1 MRAFYSF
8 RQNPQSMRKLLIAM
22 SILTSLF
29 GCKNS
34 QKETPQKNPETLAIN
49 QKQEEHSKTPFVW
62 EGANIYF
69 LLTDRFNN
77 GQLEKDINFERKD
90 STAVLRGFEG
100 GDIAGITQKIEDG
113 YFTDLGINAIWFT
126 PVVEQI
132 HGATDEGTGVTYG
145 YHGYWTKDWT
155 TIDPNFGTKKDLENL
170 VKTAHAKGIRVL
182 LDVVLNHTGPVTA
195 IDPVWPD
202 EWVRTSPACAFDNY
216 ENTTACTLVR
226 NLPDILTESDEPVEL
241 PDTLLAKWKEEG
253 RLSQELDELNLFF
266 ERTGYPRAPRFYI
279 IKWLT
284 DYIHEFGV
292 DGFRVDTVKHVN
304 ENAWAELKKE
314 ADYAFETW
322 KKKHPNSVLD
332 DKPFYM
338 VGEVYNYGISG
349 GLNFDFGDKKVDY
362 FANGFTSLIN
372 FDLKYDATQTYE
384 KVFKKY
390 SYLLNTKFQGKS
402 VLNYLTSHDDGNP
415 YDADRSKPYRS
426 ANMLLL
432 TPGASQVYYGDET
445 MRPLKVEG
453 AEGDA
458 NLRSYMNWEDLDT
471 VPEVKNVHEHWQ
483 KLGKFRRDH
492 PAIGAGKHKRLAKSP
507 YVFSRT
513 YIDGEYRDKV
523 VVGLDLPKGKKSLR
537 VKGFFGDGTVLYD
550 AYSDTRV
557 MVKNGKVV
565 LENDYDTALLE
576 PSE

>member
-1 MRAFYSF
+1 
-8 RQNPQSMRKLLIAM
+8 MRKLLIAM

-34 QKETPQKNPETLAIN
+34 QKEMPQENPDAVTAGN
-49 QKQEEHSKTPFVW
+49 MQEQPKAPFLW

-77 GQLEKDINFERKD
+77 GNPENDINFERKD

-100 GDIAGITQKIEDG
+100 GDISGITQKINDG
-113 YFTDLGINAIWFT
+113 YFSDLGINALWFT
-126 PVVEQI
+126 PVVEQV
-132 HGATDEGTGVTYG
+132 HGATDEGTGKTYG

-155 TIDPNFGTKKDLENL
+155 AIDPNFGTKNDLENL
-170 VKTAHAKGIRVL
+170 VKAAHAKGIRVL
-182 LDVVLNHTGPVTA
+182 LDVVLNHTGPVTD
-195 IDPVWPD
+195 IDPVWPE

-216 ENTTACTLVR
+216 ENTTACTLVE

-241 PDTLLAKWKEEG
+241 PDTLLAKWKQEG

-304 ENAWAELKKE
+304 ENAWGELRKE
-314 ADYAFETW
+314 AEYAFETW
-322 KKKHPNSVLD
+322 KKKNPDKVLD
-332 DKPFYM
+332 ESPFYM

-349 GLNFDFGDKKVDY
+349 GRKFDFGDKKVDY
-362 FANGFTSLIN
+362 FDNGFTSLIN
-372 FDLKYDATQTYE
+372 FDLKNDANKTYE
-384 KVFKKY
+384 EVFRKY
-390 SYLLNTKFQGKS
+390 SYQLNTKFVGKS
-402 VLNYLTSHDDGNP
+402 ILNYLTSHDDGSP
-415 YDADRSKPYRS
+415 FDADRTKPFKS

-445 MRPLKVEG
+445 MRPLKIEG

-458 NLRSYMNWEDLDT
+458 HLRSFMNWEDLDSI
-471 VPEVKNVHEHWQ
+471 PEIQKVHAHWQ
-483 KLGKFRRDH
+483 KLGQFRRNH
-492 PAIGAGKHKRLAKSP
+492 PAIGAGKHKRLAKKP

-523 VVGLDLPKGKKSLR
+523 VVGLDLPKGKKSLW
-537 VKGFFGDGTVLYD
+537 VKGFFGDGTLLRD
-550 AYSDTRV
+550 TYSNSEV
-557 MVKNGKVV
+557 MVKNGKVL
-565 LENDYDTALLE
+565 LENDHDTALLE
-576 PSE
+576 LVE